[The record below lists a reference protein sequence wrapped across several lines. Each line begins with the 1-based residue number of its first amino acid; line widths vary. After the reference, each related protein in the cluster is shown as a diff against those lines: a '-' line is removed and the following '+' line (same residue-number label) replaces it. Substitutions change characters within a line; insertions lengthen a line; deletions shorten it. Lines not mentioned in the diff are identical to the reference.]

1 MSLDTQFFTM
11 VIMFSSGVYLG
22 MVMDTFKRFEPLWKS
37 NLIMRY
43 SFEILFWILQ
53 GLVLFYFLFL
63 ANQGELRLYIVLA
76 VVCGYAAYQ
85 ALFRTTYKKVLERLI
100 KIISGLIRFF
110 TRVVTVFIV
119 RPIRFIVITVT
130 KLILLLWTTLLAIIL
145 FLLKILLYPFQ
156 LIGRI
161 TWKLMPKNVKKYL
174 LDVAGFYSKMKNI
187 ILKWW
192 GNIQQKRR

>member
-1 MSLDTQFFTM
+1 MSLDTQFITM
-11 VIMFSSGVYLG
+11 LIMFSSGVYLG
-22 MVMDTFKRFEPLWKS
+22 MVMDTFKRFEPLWKP
-37 NLIMRY
+37 NVVMRY

-100 KIISGLIRFF
+100 KIVAGLIRFL
-110 TRVVTVFIV
+110 TRLVTVFIV
-119 RPIRFIVITVT
+119 RPIRFLIFTIV
-130 KLILLLWTTLLAIIL
+130 KLILLLWTTSLAIL
-145 FLLKILLYPFQ
+145 FFLLKIILYPFQ

-161 TWKLMPKNVKKYL
+161 TWKLVPKNAKKYL
-174 LDVAGFYSKMKNI
+174 LDVAGFYSKIKNI
-187 ILKWW
+187 ILKWREF
-192 GNIQQKRR
+192 IQQKRR

>member
-1 MSLDTQFFTM
+1 MSLDTQFLTM

-85 ALFRTTYKKVLERLI
+85 ALFRETYKKVLERLI
-100 KIISGLIRFF
+100 KIISGLIRFI

-119 RPIRFIVITVT
+119 RPVRFIVITIM

-145 FLLKILLYPFQ
+145 FLFKILLYPFQ

-192 GNIQQKRR
+192 GIIQQKRR

>member
-1 MSLDTQFFTM
+1 MSLDTQFLTM

-22 MVMDTFKRFEPLWKS
+22 IVMDTFKRFEPLWKS

-85 ALFRTTYKKVLERLI
+85 ALFRETYKKVLERLI
-100 KIISGLIRFF
+100 KIISGLIRFI
-110 TRVVTVFIV
+110 TRVVAVFIV
-119 RPIRFIVITVT
+119 RPIRFIIITIM

-145 FLLKILLYPFQ
+145 FLFKILLYPFQ

-192 GNIQQKRR
+192 GIIQQKRR